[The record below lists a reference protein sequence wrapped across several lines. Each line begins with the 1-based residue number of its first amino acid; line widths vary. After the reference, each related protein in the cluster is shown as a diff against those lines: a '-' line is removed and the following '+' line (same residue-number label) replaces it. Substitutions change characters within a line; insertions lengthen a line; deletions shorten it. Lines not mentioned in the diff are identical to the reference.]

1 MQHSDNGSERQLLK
15 IRTTEGNLF
24 LLLARSACHTQNVN
38 STILRLVSNA
48 NSVSNSLQSPRKN
61 VVINLCLPVDM
72 PEMSFV
78 SLSWLCDS
86 IQKSNR

>member
-1 MQHSDNGSERQLLK
+1 MQQSGNGSERQLFK
-15 IRTTEGNLF
+15 IRITEGNLF

-38 STILRLVSNA
+38 STILRLIRNA
-48 NSVSNSLQSPRKN
+48 NNVSNSLQSPHKN

-78 SLSWLCDS
+78 SLFWLHDS
-86 IQKSNR
+86 IMKV